1 MAGCPDLLVLTLDGA
16 AVVAAEN
23 ELGTGGIGGGAVERG
38 KTYGSL
44 GSLPMFFF
52 FLMELETSSSSTW
65 GSSYLSY

>member
-44 GSLPMFFF
+44 GSLPTYPCFSFF
-52 FLMELETSSSSTW
+52 
-65 GSSYLSY
+65 